1 METKRKNWKRS
12 RKRLCKLETG
22 RKRKPRQ
29 HGNERL
35 EKTVSRFH
43 GRRVAKKSFRA
54 IQSWKLDRRAP
65 LLSAFTAICAGEQPH
80 PLRNLFRPFRSG
92 TLASRAPFFCEFNK
106 FDFRLLNK

>member
-22 RKRKPRQ
+22 RKRKPSQ

-43 GRRVAKKSFRA
+43 
-54 IQSWKLDRRAP
+54 
-65 LLSAFTAICAGEQPH
+65 AGGWP
-80 PLRNLFRPFRSG
+80 RNLFRPIHKGSWTVGHRFSVSSIN
-92 TLASRAPFFCEFNK
+92 LISAY
-106 FDFRLLNK
+106 